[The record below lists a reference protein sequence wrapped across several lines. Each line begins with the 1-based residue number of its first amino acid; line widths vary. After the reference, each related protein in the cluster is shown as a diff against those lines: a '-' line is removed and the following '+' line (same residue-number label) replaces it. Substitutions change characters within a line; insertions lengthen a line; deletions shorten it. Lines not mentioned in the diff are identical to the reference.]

1 MARADDTA
9 EVRWCAR
16 VAKVTGQSGP
26 LVCRQVLKSLKFS
39 LILGGAAHHD
49 RNVGIFT
56 SNCYTGMM
64 TAATHV
70 TAEPQNQHSARHR
83 ETPLS

>member
-9 EVRWCAR
+9 EDRWCAR
-16 VAKVTGQSGP
+16 VAKVTDQSGP

-39 LILGGAAHHD
+39 LILGGAAYHD

-56 SNCYTGMM
+56 SKCSTGMV
-64 TAATHV
+64 TVTTHV
-70 TAEPQNQHSARHR
+70 TVEPQN
-83 ETPLS
+83 

>member
-39 LILGGAAHHD
+39 LIADRQPVALG
-49 RNVGIFT
+49 V
-56 SNCYTGMM
+56 
-64 TAATHV
+64 V
-70 TAEPQNQHSARHR
+70 LEP
-83 ETPLS
+83 PLPKPEASLP